1 MDGNTWAAIRIIA
14 TVVSIVV
21 LFIVI
26 PLLDSTM
33 MRLGVGGLILFL
45 GFYGPEA
52 SLNRAI
58 DDRRKEMEKTL
69 PDIIDLLVIS
79 VEAGLGFEAAMGRV
93 VQNVPGEL
101 SKEFSRT
108 LQETRVGVSRHDA
121 LKAMADRTDVDDLNS
136 FILSLVQADQFGVSI
151 SRMLRVQA
159 EEMRVRRRQRIQEKA
174 FAAPVK
180 MIFPMMFC
188 IFPSIFIVILGP
200 AAISISNTLL

>member
-1 MDGNTWAAIRIIA
+1 MTAG
-14 TVVSIVV
+14 
-21 LFIVI
+21 
-26 PLLDSTM
+26 
-33 MRLGVGGLILFL
+33 
-45 GFYGPEA
+45 
-52 SLNRAI
+52 
-58 DDRRKEMEKTL
+58 RRWRRRL

-136 FILSLVQADQFGVSI
+136 FILSLIQADQFGVSI

-180 MIFPMMFC
+180 MIFPMIAC

-200 AAISISNTLL
+200 AVINISRNLT